1 MRSGKRRVLVGR
13 IQAQRMVP
21 RSASARQPR
30 EAAALA
36 NCLSAVIK
44 SASCLSA
51 RARKLASYTLC
62 ERAIACSSAAPVS
75 TAQKRTQAG
84 RDRESAARHRHCT
97 PVGWRAPMR
106 GAMDRRPDKASAEQR
121 YQVQKNGVGSVLMRS
136 VLMGSV
142 LMRSSLQ
149 RLRSA

>member
-1 MRSGKRRVLVGR
+1 MRIMRSGKRRVLVGR
-13 IQAQRMVP
+13 IQAQRMAHS
-21 RSASARQPR
+21 SASARQPR

-51 RARKLASYTLC
+51 RPRKLASYTLS
-62 ERAIACSSAAPVS
+62 ERAIACFSAAPVS

-84 RDRESAARHRHCT
+84 RDRESTERHRHCT
-97 PVGWRAPMR
+97 PVAWRAPMR
-106 GAMDRRPDKASAEQR
+106 GAMDHQPDKASAGQR
-121 YQVQKNGVGSVLMRS
+121 YPVQKNGVGSVLMLS
-136 VLMGSV
+136 ELMP
-142 LMRSSLQ
+142 SSLQ